1 MGAFSH
7 AQFAQFRR
15 LTGQL
20 SSVSGDVSSVA
31 GDVAAVASDV
41 NSLTGEVTDVKTQAA
56 ATQQDLIDLL
66 ASISNLVVPVG
77 AYAYFAKDIAPTGW
91 LFCDGSEVSRATYAN
106 LYAYL
111 GDSFGAGDGS
121 TTFNLPDSR
130 TRVLAG
136 LDTTISDFE
145 TVGKKGGATS
155 HVLTAAEIPAHTHTQ
170 VAHRHFTSN
179 NGNGSNTE
187 GVAVTN
193 AAPHGTQSYWN
204 FSNPGNSSSVAPVIN
219 SNTGGGG
226 AHTNLQPYLVAYCC
240 IKT

>member
-1 MGAFSH
+1 MGAFSY

-15 LTGQL
+15 ITGQL
-20 SSVSGDVSSVA
+20 SVVSGDVSSVA
-31 GDVAAVASDV
+31 GDIAAVASDV
-41 NSLTGEVTDVKTQAA
+41 NSLTGEVTDVKNQAT

-77 AYAYFAKDIAPTGW
+77 AYSYFAKDSAPEGW
-91 LFCDGSEVSRATYAN
+91 LLCDGSAVSRTTYAN
-106 LYAYL
+106 LFAYL
-111 GDSFGAGDGS
+111 GESFGVGDGS

-136 LDTTISDFE
+136 LDASSSAFDA
-145 TVGKKGGATS
+145 VGKTGGVAS
-155 HVLTAAEIPAHTHTQ
+155 HVLSASEIPAHTHTQ